1 MSNILNFKSF
11 LNFLGRNKAYTAID
25 LFGLSVSLMFVI
37 LIASY
42 VVGELSTD
50 RYHEKAERIY
60 ELSNGRDIGSAFE
73 IGYRLE
79 ERYPEIEKVCH
90 VFCNIFDH
98 LPIQNGDQTLTVNL
112 MLADTTFFDFFNF
125 PLVKGNWEQA
135 LAAKNYAVISE
146 SFANKYFGNED
157 PIGKT
162 IRVKEDLTLVV
173 NGVMK
178 DIRHSVIPDKD
189 ILARVDNLKAVGY
202 DMFDNYNS
210 AGAVNV
216 FVMERAGADISSR
229 SEEIKDWFKTFF
241 WIYERELSTVV
252 EFIPLKK
259 LYFWE
264 PEEQLGSVT
273 IEKGD
278 YKFVVILLS
287 VGLLILLFA
296 IINYINLTVA
306 QTGFRAKEMATRRL
320 LGSSRKE
327 LFARLIMES
336 TMLTTIS
343 FLLGLLLAFF
353 FAPFASDLLQKKID
367 ITEMVTPLNGL
378 IVILL
383 ITLTGFVAG
392 LLPAIVISNAKP
404 IEVVR
409 GTFRKQTKMVFSKF
423 FIIFQNVITICLV
436 AASITMFLQIRYLV
450 NAPLGYNST
459 NIIDIYGGELPDRKT
474 GYTLVNELEQLAC
487 VNRVG
492 LSEGTPFSMGMNFTG
507 VYDGKNI
514 SSQEFRGDKTFFDM
528 LGFEILRDN
537 QVAGTVRYYLSEE
550 FMKVL
555 ELPEDARSYK
565 QRNWEEVPLAGIVKD
580 FQLNNI
586 LTAKRPTVVM
596 ICSNRDD
603 VRLRSIT
610 VEVKGDPFVA
620 RKEVAAV
627 YEKLTGLEFS
637 GMFINEQVEK
647 SFTAQK
653 RTLKIV
659 MIFAVIAVLIS
670 LLGLLAMS
678 TYFIQQRSSEIA
690 VRKVFGSTNAQVL
703 IRLVKAFLMYVA
715 IAFVIAVPL
724 VWYFMNGWLAD
735 YSYRIELSPWIY
747 ATAGLFCLIISF
759 ITVLVQSYQAA
770 ISNPVEDIRDN

>member
-42 VVGELSTD
+42 VAGELSTD
-50 RYHEKAERIY
+50 RYHEKVERIY

-189 ILARVDNLKAVGY
+189 ILVRVDNLKAVGY

-264 PEEQLGSVT
+264 PEGQLGSVT

-492 LSEGTPFSMGMNFTG
+492 VSEGTPFSMGMNFTG

-514 SSQEFRGDKTFFDM
+514 SSQEFRGDKIFFDM

-565 QRNWEEVPLAGIVKD
+565 HRNWEEVPLAGIVKD

-770 ISNPVEDIRDN
+770 ISNPVENIRDN

>member
-11 LNFLGRNKAYTAID
+11 FNFLGRNKAYTAID

-42 VVGELSTD
+42 VAGELSTD

-98 LPIQNGDQTLTVNL
+98 LPIQNGDQNLTVNL

-264 PEEQLGSVT
+264 PEGQLGSVT
-273 IEKGD
+273 IERGD

-492 LSEGTPFSMGMNFTG
+492 VSEGTPFSMGMNFTG

-565 QRNWEEVPLAGIVKD
+565 HRNWEEVPLAGIVKD

-747 ATAGLFCLIISF
+747 ATAGLFCLVISF

-770 ISNPVEDIRDN
+770 ISNPVENIRDN

>member
-98 LPIQNGDQTLTVNL
+98 LPIQNGDQALTVNL

-264 PEEQLGSVT
+264 PEGQLGSVT
-273 IEKGD
+273 IERGD

-327 LFARLIMES
+327 LFARLILES

-492 LSEGTPFSMGMNFTG
+492 VSEGTPFSMGMNFTG

-747 ATAGLFCLIISF
+747 ATAGLFCLVISF

-770 ISNPVEDIRDN
+770 ISNPVENIRDN

>member
-747 ATAGLFCLIISF
+747 ATAGLLCLIISF

>member
-11 LNFLGRNKAYTAID
+11 FNFLERNKAYTAID

-50 RYHEKAERIY
+50 RYHEKVERIY

-98 LPIQNGDQTLTVNL
+98 LPIQNGDQNLTVNL

-125 PLVKGNWEQA
+125 PLVKGHWEQA

-264 PEEQLGSVT
+264 PEGQLGSVT
-273 IEKGD
+273 IERGD

-492 LSEGTPFSMGMNFTG
+492 VSEGTPFSMGMNFTG

-747 ATAGLFCLIISF
+747 ATAGLFCLVISF

-770 ISNPVEDIRDN
+770 ISNPVENIRDN

>member
-1 MSNILNFKSF
+1 
-11 LNFLGRNKAYTAID
+11 
-25 LFGLSVSLMFVI
+25 
-37 LIASY
+37 
-42 VVGELSTD
+42 
-50 RYHEKAERIY
+50 
-60 ELSNGRDIGSAFE
+60 
-73 IGYRLE
+73 
-79 ERYPEIEKVCH
+79 
-90 VFCNIFDH
+90 
-98 LPIQNGDQTLTVNL
+98 
-112 MLADTTFFDFFNF
+112 
-125 PLVKGNWEQA
+125 
-135 LAAKNYAVISE
+135 
-146 SFANKYFGNED
+146 
-157 PIGKT
+157 
-162 IRVKEDLTLVV
+162 
-173 NGVMK
+173 
-178 DIRHSVIPDKD
+178 
-189 ILARVDNLKAVGY
+189 
-202 DMFDNYNS
+202 
-210 AGAVNV
+210 
-216 FVMERAGADISSR
+216 
-229 SEEIKDWFKTFF
+229 
-241 WIYERELSTVV
+241 
-252 EFIPLKK
+252 
-259 LYFWE
+259 
-264 PEEQLGSVT
+264 
-273 IEKGD
+273 
-278 YKFVVILLS
+278 
-287 VGLLILLFA
+287 
-296 IINYINLTVA
+296 
-306 QTGFRAKEMATRRL
+306 MATRRL

-492 LSEGTPFSMGMNFTG
+492 VSEGTPFSMGMNFTG

-565 QRNWEEVPLAGIVKD
+565 HRNWEEVPLAGIVKD

-770 ISNPVEDIRDN
+770 ISNPVENIRDN

>member
-98 LPIQNGDQTLTVNL
+98 LPIQNGDQNLTVNL

-264 PEEQLGSVT
+264 PEGQLGSVT
-273 IEKGD
+273 IERGD

-770 ISNPVEDIRDN
+770 ISNPVENIRDN

>member
-11 LNFLGRNKAYTAID
+11 FNFLGRNKAYTAID

-42 VVGELSTD
+42 VVGELSAD

-98 LPIQNGDQTLTVNL
+98 LPIQNGDQALTVNL

-125 PLVKGNWEQA
+125 PLVKGNREQA

-264 PEEQLGSVT
+264 PEGQLGSVT
-273 IEKGD
+273 IERGD

-492 LSEGTPFSMGMNFTG
+492 VSEGTPFSMGMNFTG

-537 QVAGTVRYYLSEE
+537 QMAGTVRYYLSEE

-565 QRNWEEVPLAGIVKD
+565 HRNWEEVPLAGIVKD

-770 ISNPVEDIRDN
+770 ISNPVENIRDN

>member
-25 LFGLSVSLMFVI
+25 LFGLSISLMFVI

-98 LPIQNGDQTLTVNL
+98 LPIQNGDQALTVNL

-125 PLVKGNWEQA
+125 PLVKGNREQA

-216 FVMERAGADISSR
+216 FVMERAGADVSSR

-264 PEEQLGSVT
+264 PEGQLGSVT
-273 IEKGD
+273 IERGD

-492 LSEGTPFSMGMNFTG
+492 VSEGTPFSMGMNFTG

-770 ISNPVEDIRDN
+770 ISNPVENIRDN

>member
-98 LPIQNGDQTLTVNL
+98 LPIQNGDQNLTVNL

-264 PEEQLGSVT
+264 PEGQLGSVT
-273 IEKGD
+273 IERGD

-492 LSEGTPFSMGMNFTG
+492 VSEGTPFSMGMNFTG

-715 IAFVIAVPL
+715 IAVVIAVPL

-770 ISNPVEDIRDN
+770 ISNPVENIRDN

>member
-178 DIRHSVIPDKD
+178 EIRHSVIPDKD

>member
-11 LNFLGRNKAYTAID
+11 FNFLGRNKAYTAID

-42 VVGELSTD
+42 VAGELSTD

-264 PEEQLGSVT
+264 PEGQLGSVT
-273 IEKGD
+273 IERGD

-492 LSEGTPFSMGMNFTG
+492 VSEGTPFSMGMNFTG

-565 QRNWEEVPLAGIVKD
+565 HRNWEEVPLAGIVKD

-770 ISNPVEDIRDN
+770 ISNPVENIRDN

>member
-25 LFGLSVSLMFVI
+25 LFGLSISLMFVI

-98 LPIQNGDQTLTVNL
+98 LPIQNGDQALTVNL

-125 PLVKGNWEQA
+125 PLVKGNREQA

-216 FVMERAGADISSR
+216 FVMERAGADVSSR

-264 PEEQLGSVT
+264 PEGQLGSVT
-273 IEKGD
+273 IERGD

-492 LSEGTPFSMGMNFTG
+492 VSEGTPFSMGMNFTG

-724 VWYFMNGWLAD
+724 VWYFMTGWLAD

-770 ISNPVEDIRDN
+770 ISNPVENIRDN

>member
-11 LNFLGRNKAYTAID
+11 FNFLGRNKAYTAID

-42 VVGELSTD
+42 VAGELSTD

-98 LPIQNGDQTLTVNL
+98 LPIQNGDQNLTVNL

-125 PLVKGNWEQA
+125 PLVKGHWEQA

-252 EFIPLKK
+252 KFIPLKK

-264 PEEQLGSVT
+264 PEGQLGSVT
-273 IEKGD
+273 IERGD

-492 LSEGTPFSMGMNFTG
+492 VSEGTPFSMGMNFTG

-565 QRNWEEVPLAGIVKD
+565 HRNWEEVPLAGIVKD

-770 ISNPVEDIRDN
+770 ISNPVENIRDN

>member
-11 LNFLGRNKAYTAID
+11 FNFLERNKAYTAID

-98 LPIQNGDQTLTVNL
+98 LPIQNGDQALTVNL

-125 PLVKGNWEQA
+125 PLVKGNREQA

-264 PEEQLGSVT
+264 PEGQLGSVT
-273 IEKGD
+273 IERGD

-383 ITLTGFVAG
+383 IILTGFVAG

-492 LSEGTPFSMGMNFTG
+492 VSEGTPFSMGMNFTG

-690 VRKVFGSTNAQVL
+690 VREVFGSTNAQVL

-770 ISNPVEDIRDN
+770 ISNPVENIRDN

>member
-98 LPIQNGDQTLTVNL
+98 LPIQNGDQNLTVNL

-264 PEEQLGSVT
+264 PEGQLGSVT
-273 IEKGD
+273 IERGD

-492 LSEGTPFSMGMNFTG
+492 VSEGTPFSMGMNFTG

-565 QRNWEEVPLAGIVKD
+565 HRNWEEVPLAGIVKD

-627 YEKLTGLEFS
+627 YGKLTGLEFS

-770 ISNPVEDIRDN
+770 ISNPVENIRDN

>member
-25 LFGLSVSLMFVI
+25 LFGLSISLMFVI

-98 LPIQNGDQTLTVNL
+98 LPIQNGDQALTVNL

-264 PEEQLGSVT
+264 PEGQLGSVT
-273 IEKGD
+273 IERGD

-327 LFARLIMES
+327 LFARLILES

-555 ELPEDARSYK
+555 KLPEDARSYK

-770 ISNPVEDIRDN
+770 ISNPVENIRDN

>member
-98 LPIQNGDQTLTVNL
+98 LPIQNGDQNLTVNL

-264 PEEQLGSVT
+264 PEGQLGSVT
-273 IEKGD
+273 IERGD

-492 LSEGTPFSMGMNFTG
+492 VSEGTPFSMGMNFTG

-770 ISNPVEDIRDN
+770 ISNPVENIRDN

>member
-11 LNFLGRNKAYTAID
+11 FNFLGRNKAYTAID

-42 VVGELSTD
+42 VAGELSTD

-98 LPIQNGDQTLTVNL
+98 LPIQNGDQNLTVNL

-162 IRVKEDLTLVV
+162 IRVKEDLNLVV

-264 PEEQLGSVT
+264 PEGQLGSVT
-273 IEKGD
+273 IERGD

-492 LSEGTPFSMGMNFTG
+492 VSEGTPFSMGMNFTG

-565 QRNWEEVPLAGIVKD
+565 HRNWEEVPLAGIVKD

-770 ISNPVEDIRDN
+770 ISNPVENIRDN

>member
-98 LPIQNGDQTLTVNL
+98 LPIQNGDQALTVNL

-157 PIGKT
+157 PMGKT

-264 PEEQLGSVT
+264 PEGQLGSVT
-273 IEKGD
+273 IERGD

-492 LSEGTPFSMGMNFTG
+492 VSEGTPFSMGMNFTG

-565 QRNWEEVPLAGIVKD
+565 HRNWEEVPLAGIVKD

-770 ISNPVEDIRDN
+770 ISNPVENIRDN